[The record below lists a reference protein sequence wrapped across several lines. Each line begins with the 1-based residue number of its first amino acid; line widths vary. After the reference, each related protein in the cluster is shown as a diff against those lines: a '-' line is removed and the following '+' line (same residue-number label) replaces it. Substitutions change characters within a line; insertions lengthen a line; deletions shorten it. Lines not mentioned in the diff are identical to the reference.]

1 MPVYVYPYKQ
11 GSVSARLLAENIG
24 AKRIKREG
32 SRFKGSPDK
41 IVINWGCSE
50 LPEEVLKCQV
60 INHPDK
66 LRNATNKLKFFQEVE
81 NQANIPYFTTDINEA
96 REWLG
101 NGKTVVERHKLTGNS
116 GEGIRLV
123 EPDGELQQAPLYV
136 QYVPKRE
143 EFRIHVMKGVVVDV
157 QRKARRRDVEDEE
170 VNWKIRNHDNGF
182 IFQRNDVDCPDEVLK
197 QAVIA
202 CNAVG
207 LDFGAVDVIY
217 NERQGKAYVLEVN
230 CAPGLTGSTLDG
242 YVNRMIK
249 ITRINPPNRQVDLD
263 ELLRGQRVFNGADA
277 RQWRA

>member
-11 GSVSARLLAENIG
+11 GSASARLLAENIG

-66 LRNATNKLKFFQEVE
+66 LSNATNKLKFFQEVE
-81 NQANIPYFTTDINEA
+81 NQVNIPRYTTDIAEA

-101 NGKTVVERHKLTGNS
+101 GGKTVVERHKLTGNS

-143 EFRIHVMKGVVVDV
+143 EFRIHVMKGKVVDV
-157 QRKARRRDVEDEE
+157 QRKARRRDVEDDE

-182 IFQRNDVDCPDEVLK
+182 IFQRNDVLCPEEVTN
-197 QAVIA
+197 QAVLA
-202 CNAVG
+202 CEAVG
-207 LDFGAVDVIY
+207 LDFGAVDIIY

-242 YVNRMIK
+242 YTERMLR
-249 ITRINPPNRQVDLD
+249 ITRVKPARQRADLD
-263 ELLRGQRVFNGADA
+263 ELLRGQRIFAEA
-277 RQWRA
+277 AAEWHP